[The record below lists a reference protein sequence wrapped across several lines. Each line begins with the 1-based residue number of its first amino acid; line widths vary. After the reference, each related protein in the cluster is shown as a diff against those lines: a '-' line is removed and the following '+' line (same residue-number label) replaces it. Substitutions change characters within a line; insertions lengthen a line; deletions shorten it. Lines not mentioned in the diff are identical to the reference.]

1 MNFWFE
7 FSNIHM
13 NEKITTCHDCHG
25 FKWKNVNNFPI
36 IIIFIYNLTPFL
48 ALWIVTTLSGNIWF
62 VEKKIL

>member
-1 MNFWFE
+1 
-7 FSNIHM
+7 M